1 MKKMLATPA
10 LVPSSI
16 TKLFCCGFGHTGT
29 GQYLSL
35 SASLFFKTIT
45 AQALTA
51 LQLPVSRAI
60 YSQLFFT
67 AFNQSS

>member
-1 MKKMLATPA
+1 MKKMVATSA

-16 TKLFCCGFGHTGT
+16 TQLFCCGFGHTGN
-29 GQYLSL
+29 GLYLSL
-35 SASLFFKTIT
+35 SSSIFFKIIT
-45 AQALTA
+45 APVLTA